1 MSNVILD
8 AKLVGK
14 IEGNFFVPK
23 YQRGYRWTESQVKT
37 LLNDLWDNCSQ
48 ETQNEYCLQPVV
60 VRKRGVNDFELID
73 GQQRLTTI
81 LILLNYIKQEYVPRT
96 EIKFQLQ
103 YETRGATETFLTN
116 INENDA
122 HRNIDFYHI
131 YMANKCIEQWNHD
144 TFNGDENA
152 IGDAMYSLRGYLF
165 NKTKVIWYEVGDD
178 EDPIEL
184 FTRLN
189 IGRIQLTNAEL
200 IKALLLR
207 TYNNEDVDKD
217 KVERSFQ
224 WDSIEKELRSDN
236 DELWYFLTT
245 QKASN
250 YPTRIEVLFDLM
262 ANKRDGEYEKYY
274 TFFWFEKE
282 IKENGVK
289 KIWENIQ
296 KNFLQIKEWYADNIL
311 YHKIGYLISSE
322 YKKMNEIF
330 IQAKDKRKS
339 AFIQELD
346 QMIAESINFKLK
358 EDETYSDLD
367 YNDDYAKISKL
378 LLLFNVQSI
387 IKKGVYQR
395 FPFSKYN
402 TAEWSLEHI
411 HAQNSKGLKTRE
423 TQFEWIK
430 MHLDSVE
437 SVSEDG
443 KYDSLISEMKEITGP
458 EKLDVRGS
466 FDHLFNRVC
475 DALSEDSNSEWVHT
489 ISNMAL
495 LAKNE
500 NAALNNSTFDVKRN
514 LIVNMDQNGAFI
526 PYCTKMVFLKYYT
539 PSNENQIHFWGQKD
553 REAYL
558 KAMEDA
564 LTPYLSLINKK
575 F

>member
-1 MSNVILD
+1 MSNVILE

-60 VRKRGVNDFELID
+60 VRKRGINDFELID

-103 YETRGATETFLTN
+103 YETRGATETFLKN

-122 HRNIDFYHI
+122 HKNIDFYHI
-131 YMANKCIEQWNHD
+131 FMANKCIEQWNREK
-144 TFNGDENA
+144 FNNDENA
-152 IGDAMYSLRGYLF
+152 IGDAMYTLRVYLF

-262 ANKRDGEYEKYY
+262 ADKKNDEFEKYY

-282 IKENGVK
+282 INEHGVK
-289 KIWENIQ
+289 SIWENIQ
-296 KNFLQIKEWYADNIL
+296 KNFLQIKEWYADNNL

-330 IQAKDKRKS
+330 VQAKDKRKS

-346 QMIAESINFKLK
+346 QMIAESINFNLK

-367 YNDDYAKISKL
+367 YKDDYSKISKL

-411 HAQNSKGLKTRE
+411 HAQNSEGLKKKE
-423 TQFEWIK
+423 TQLEWIK
-430 MHLDSVE
+430 MHLDSVK

-443 KYDSLISEMKEITGP
+443 KYETLINEMEEIINSGQV
-458 EKLDVRGS
+458 DARGS
-466 FDHLFNRVC
+466 FDELFKKVC
-475 DALSEDSNSEWVHT
+475 DALSEDSSSEWVHT

-514 LIVNMDQNGAFI
+514 LIVNMDQRGAFI

-553 REAYL
+553 RDAYL
-558 KAMEDA
+558 KAMEDV
-564 LTPYLSLINKK
+564 LNPYLSLINKH